1 MPRITFGFGTYKPGE
16 FAFRLDS
23 LKKAISDWRPGWSR
37 IIPLVNQAIADNF
50 ANQGSR
56 GRRWEPLSPK
66 YLKRKLAEGYP
77 PDIMVR
83 TTRLKEAATTFSE
96 SLAPGP
102 DQMIVAQE
110 TYLGLGVSIDYAYY
124 HDRLEGVRGVQREV
138 FALTEDTFG
147 LIRRE
152 LGAWTQEV
160 AGRAWQEGESQMV
173 A

>member
-23 LKKAISDWRPGWSR
+23 LKRAISDWRPGWSR
-37 IIPLVNQAIADNF
+37 IIPHVNKAIADNF
-50 ANQGSR
+50 ASQGSR
-56 GRRWEPLSPK
+56 GRRWEPLDPK
-66 YLKRKLAEGYP
+66 YLKRKLKEGYP
-77 PDIMVR
+77 ADIMVR
-83 TTRLKEAATTFSE
+83 TQQLKDAATTFSE

-102 DQMIVAQE
+102 DQMVVAE
-110 TYLGLGVSIDYAYY
+110 ELYLGLGITLDYGYY
-124 HDRLEGVRGVQREV
+124 HDRPEGVRGVQREF
-138 FALTEDTFG
+138 FALSEDTFD